1 MGTMHLEK
9 GAHVVYGGYG
19 VCLVEDI
26 RPMDLCHSGQLAPS
40 FVLRQ
45 EDAFNSTLYVPV
57 ENSQLCQRLRRVLTK
72 GEIHE
77 LLLESKG
84 HQLAW
89 PPDRQTRAE
98 RFQGILQRG
107 VQEELILMIRCIYLK
122 KGELQAR
129 GKKLPDA
136 RAAFRPCFYAKADK
150 NRRERGGKF
159 SSPPP
164 FFFCNARCIM
174 GLYSVSVPRDAGLSF
189 PKGRFSVLFSEFERK
204 DGVRGCLRA
213 SRPKTGSPR
222 A

>member
-26 RPMDLCHSGQLAPS
+26 RPMDLCHSGQLAPY

-136 RAAFRPCFYAKADK
+136 DLRVLKRAERLVEGEFSYAL
-150 NRRERGGKF
+150 G
-159 SSPPP
+159 
-164 FFFCNARCIM
+164 I
-174 GLYSVSVPRDAGLSF
+174 PRDQVSAYI
-189 PKGRFSVLFSEFERK
+189 RSVLQVEE
-204 DGVRGCLRA
+204 
-213 SRPKTGSPR
+213 
-222 A
+222 

>member
-26 RPMDLCHSGQLAPS
+26 RPMDLCHSGQLAPY

-136 RAAFRPCFYAKADK
+136 DLRVLKRA
-150 NRRERGGKF
+150 ERLVEGEF
-159 SSPPP
+159 SYTLG
-164 FFFCNARCIM
+164 I
-174 GLYSVSVPRDAGLSF
+174 PRDQVSAYI
-189 PKGRFSVLFSEFERK
+189 RSVLQVEE
-204 DGVRGCLRA
+204 
-213 SRPKTGSPR
+213 
-222 A
+222 